1 MYGFIHTKLLT
12 KTEFCKISHT
22 TVLLAEIAIL
32 ALNIQNKIYITS
44 INNWFSLCKLI
55 LYIFINSEH
64 GYFWNQS
71 TIKYNLAI
79 NDK

>member
-1 MYGFIHTKLLT
+1 MYGFVHTKLLT

-44 INNWFSLCKLI
+44 INN
-55 LYIFINSEH
+55 
-64 GYFWNQS
+64 
-71 TIKYNLAI
+71 
-79 NDK
+79 